1 MEVRSEVDEGTT
13 FVVFLP
19 TLGPARAP
27 ERAVKTASRAAAK
40 AGRETILVVED
51 EPDLRDLVAQVL
63 ESRHYRVLTAA
74 SGAKA
79 LETWAKREGEID
91 LLLTDMVMPD
101 GLTGRKL
108 AERLTGEDP
117 RLRVIFTSGYTA
129 GMPGS
134 DLDNVAEGNFLPKP
148 YRPATL
154 LQVVR
159 DCLDRPAGR
168 VAVAA

>member
-1 MEVRSEVDEGTT
+1 M
-13 FVVFLP
+13 
-19 TLGPARAP
+19 
-27 ERAVKTASRAAAK
+27 
-40 AGRETILVVED
+40 
-51 EPDLRDLVAQVL
+51 
-63 ESRHYRVLTAA
+63 
-74 SGAKA
+74 KA
-79 LETWAKREGEID
+79 LETWAQRIGKID

-108 AERLTGEDP
+108 AERLRGDDP

-134 DLDNVAEGNFLPKP
+134 DLDNVEQSNFLAKP

-159 DCLDRPAGR
+159 DCLDRPLTR
-168 VAVAA
+168 AAAPA

>member
-1 MEVRSEVDEGTT
+1 M
-13 FVVFLP
+13 
-19 TLGPARAP
+19 
-27 ERAVKTASRAAAK
+27 
-40 AGRETILVVED
+40 
-51 EPDLRDLVAQVL
+51 
-63 ESRHYRVLTAA
+63 HYRVLTAA